1 MEREA
6 TRQAPTVLKI
16 EVPAT
21 LKRAMDPAWLTLAL
35 EPIGKGAAVIR
46 VEQVELLRTVAT
58 KIRFAVEFAGIAEKH
73 HFCLKGLLDVDELT
87 ARGGSTMIREADFYT
102 FIAPR
107 VDVRVPTCVSAIVDR
122 ERQQGAI
129 IMRDLIVDGA
139 RFCTALEPF
148 TADDA
153 AASLEQIARLHAGR
167 FLLETESWITP
178 RVADLAQAQYVPMP
192 LLQEMLDGPRGEGL
206 PEAVRNAERLVAAM
220 KVLAARDEQRPQFL
234 VHGDSHAGNNYRSAE
249 GGAGLIDWQL
259 LQRGGWALD
268 VGYHVAAVLP
278 VELAER
284 EERNLLRHYLATMRG
299 LGCEVPEEEEAWLQY
314 REAVIY
320 GYYLWA
326 ITRRVDPPII
336 NLFVNRLG
344 SAVTRHDSHRLLGI
358 A

>member
-1 MEREA
+1 MAE
-6 TRQAPTVLKI
+6 VLDRRGASSLTI

-21 LKRAMDPAWLTLAL
+21 LDGAMDPDWLTLAL
-35 EPIGKGAAVIR
+35 EPVGGGASVVDVER
-46 VEQVELLRTVAT
+46 VEVIRTVAT
-58 KIRFAVEFAGIAEKH
+58 KVRFAVTFEGRSTRD
-73 HFCLKGLLDVDELT
+73 HFCLKGFLDVDEMT

-102 FIAPR
+102 FIAPC
-107 VDVRVPTCVSAIVDR
+107 VDVRVPACVAAVVDR

-148 TADDA
+148 TAEEA

-167 FLLETESWITP
+167 GLLDTESWITP
-178 RVADLAQAQYVPMP
+178 RIGDLAQAQYVPLP

-206 PEAVRNAERLVAAM
+206 PSDTRNAERLVGAM
-220 KVLAARDEQRPQFL
+220 KALAARDAQRPHYL
-234 VHGDSHAGNNYRSAE
+234 VHGDVHAGNIYRTAD
-249 GGAGLIDWQL
+249 GPGLIDWQL

-268 VGYHVAAVLP
+268 VAYHIAAVLP
-278 VELAER
+278 VEVAEQ
-284 EERNLLRHYLATMRG
+284 EERRLLGHYLAVMRG
-299 LGCEVPEEEEAWLQY
+299 LNCPVPDDEEVAWLHY
-314 REAVIY
+314 REAMIY

-344 SAVTRHDSHRLLGI
+344 SAVTRHQSHRLLGE
-358 A
+358 

>member
-1 MEREA
+1 MEQGLIDA
-6 TRQAPTVLKI
+6 GAAVLNI

-21 LKRAMDPAWLTLAL
+21 LERALDPEWLTIAL
-35 EPIGKGAAVIR
+35 EPVGRGARVTR

-58 KIRFAVEFAGIAEKH
+58 KVRFAVEFEGLDGT
-73 HFCLKGLLDVDELT
+73 FNYCLKGLLDVDELT

-102 FIAPR
+102 YIAPR

-148 TADDA
+148 TADEA
-153 AASLEQIARLHAGR
+153 AASLDQIARLHAGR
-167 FLLETESWITP
+167 FLLDEHDWITP
-178 RVADLAQAQYVPMP
+178 RIGDLAQMQYVSVP

-206 PEAVRNAERLVAAM
+206 PEATRNAERLGAAM
-220 KVLAARDEQRPQFL
+220 KALAARDGERPQFL
-234 VHGDSHAGNNYRSAE
+234 VHGDSHAGNNFRASG

-268 VGYHVAAVLP
+268 VGYHVCAVLP
-278 VELAER
+278 VDVAER
-284 EERNLLRHYLATMRG
+284 EERALLRHYLATMRG
-299 LGCEVPEEEEAWLQY
+299 LGCDVPDEEVAWLQY
-314 REAVIY
+314 REAVVY